1 MADHI
6 PHEVENLVLE
16 RKEDVTDGGIRR
28 EKLADSIVAHLE
40 SRILEGSLRA
50 GERLLPERDL
60 AQKLNVSR
68 PSLREALDMLVQR
81 NILISRRGGTLV
93 APVLGADFGARL
105 SNLADG
111 QHDALYDYLEFRS
124 VVEGSA
130 TYFAA
135 LRASDID
142 RDLIARRFQDVETAN
157 RDGDPLCE
165 ARADSAFHLAIYEA
179 SHNVILLHI
188 MGSLGA
194 VFRESILRNREK
206 LYQFKG
212 VRAMLLEQHRSIH
225 SAILSGDADAARG
238 IAEAHVDFTRR
249 AMHEID
255 LADQRLEYSLRSIFS
270 ESDGQAGSDE
280 DEDFTGSADSGGKE
294 QPRGLPRNEE
304 GSGEVPL
311 LRLLRAHPETT
322 FDYLEFRHVA
332 EGMSAYRAACLA
344 TKEDRRRIE
353 AAFSA
358 LLDADRGQD
367 PAIECRADRDF
378 HLALYLAAHN
388 DVMAHTMRRILL
400 LQHQDAFYDRGDF
413 RGQEGVRG
421 LLMRQHKALFEA
433 VMRGD
438 GDEARAA
445 AERHMLY
452 IRDRLIESRIA
463 EQRLAVARRRVE
475 RSDLIQQLPRR

>member
-1 MADHI
+1 MVDYI
-6 PHEVENLVLE
+6 PCEAESLVLE
-16 RKEDVTDGGIRR
+16 RKESLVDGGIRR
-28 EKLADSIVAHLE
+28 EKLADAIVAHIE

-68 PSLREALDMLVQR
+68 PSLREALEILAQR
-81 NILISRRGGTLV
+81 HILISRRGGTLV
-93 APVLGADFGARL
+93 APVLGADFGVRL
-105 SNLADG
+105 SNPADN
-111 QHDALYDYLEFRS
+111 QHGALYDYLEFRS

-142 RDLIARRFQDVETAN
+142 RDLIARRFHDVEAAN

-165 ARADSAFHLAIYEA
+165 AEADSAFHLAIYEA

-188 MGSLGA
+188 MSSLGA
-194 VFRESILRNREK
+194 VFRESILHNREK

-212 VRAMLLEQHRSIH
+212 VRAMLLEQHRNIH
-225 SAILSGDADAARG
+225 NAILSGDADAARG

-270 ESDGQAGSDE
+270 GADDRTCQDE
-280 DEDFTGSADSGGKE
+280 DEESSGATNDGVPSHG
-294 QPRGLPRNEE
+294 QPKNEE
-304 GSGEVPL
+304 ESGEVPL
-311 LRLLRAHPETT
+311 LRLLRSHPETA

-353 AAFSA
+353 AAFSV
-358 LLDADRGQD
+358 LLDADKGQD

-400 LQHQDAFYDRGDF
+400 LQHQDAFYDRSDF

-463 EQRLAVARRRVE
+463 EQRLAVARRRVG
-475 RSDLIQQLPRR
+475 RSDLVQQSSRH

>member
-1 MADHI
+1 MTDHI
-6 PHEVENLVLE
+6 PCEAENLVLE
-16 RKEDVTDGGIRR
+16 RKESLADDGIRR
-28 EKLADSIVAHLE
+28 EKLADAIVAHLE

-68 PSLREALDMLVQR
+68 PSLREALEMLIHS

-105 SNLADG
+105 SSPADG
-111 QHDALYDYLEFRS
+111 QHDTLYDYLEFRS

-142 RDLIARRFQDVETAN
+142 RDLIARRFKDIEAAN

-165 ARADSAFHLAIYEA
+165 AEADSAFHLAIYEA

-188 MGSLGA
+188 MGSLSV

-206 LYQFKG
+206 LYQFRD
-212 VRAMLLEQHRSIH
+212 VREMLLEQHRSIH
-225 SAILSGDADAARG
+225 NAILSGDADAARS
-238 IAEAHVDFTRR
+238 IAESHVDFTRR
-249 AMHEID
+249 AMREID

-270 ESDGQAGSDE
+270 GTDTGMRPGEGAESLKSANGS
-280 DEDFTGSADSGGKE
+280 TPSC
-294 QPRGLPRNEE
+294 GLAQNEE
-304 GSGEVPL
+304 GDGEVPL
-311 LRLLRAHPETT
+311 LKLLRAHPETA

-353 AAFSA
+353 AAFSV
-358 LLDADRGQD
+358 LLEADKGRD
-367 PAIECRADRDF
+367 PVIECRADRDF
-378 HLALYLAAHN
+378 HLVLYLAAHN
-388 DVMAHTMRRILL
+388 DVMAHTMRRILF
-400 LQHQDAFYDRGDF
+400 LQQQDAFYDRGDF

-475 RSDLIQQLPRR
+475 RSDLIQQPPRR